1 MRSWQWLGIA
11 VCVVSA
17 PTWATQ
23 AAMVVASVGTT
34 RAAPATPD
42 RVRQRLAQ
50 HEAEVTRLQQA
61 VKQQESHGKQ
71 AGEQLR
77 QQDAEILKLQKQLQ
91 AMPKTAPLPGR

>member
-17 PTWATQ
+17 PTWARQ
-23 AAMVVASVGTT
+23 AATVVAPVGAT
-34 RAAPATPD
+34 RAAPASADGVT
-42 RVRQRLAQ
+42 RRLAQ

-77 QQDAEILKLQKQLQ
+77 QRDAEILKLQKQLRT
-91 AMPKTAPLPGR
+91 MPKAAPLPGR